1 MKKLF
6 VSLLGVALMSS
17 CTIAYTFEATNNPV
31 GSKTGTSEQKFL
43 FGSIPMGGEMQ
54 DAGYAA
60 ACKDGGITKVG
71 LTEQTIWT
79 NGFVMKKITTVYGD

>member
-43 FGSIPMGGEMQ
+43 LGFPLGEMQ

-79 NGFVMKKITTVYGD
+79 NGFVMKKTTTVHGD